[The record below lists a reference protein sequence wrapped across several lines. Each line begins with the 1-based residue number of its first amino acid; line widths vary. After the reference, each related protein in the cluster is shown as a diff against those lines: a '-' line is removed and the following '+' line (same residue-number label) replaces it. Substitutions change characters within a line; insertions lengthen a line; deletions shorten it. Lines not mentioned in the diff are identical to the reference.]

1 MNNTTN
7 SWEEK
12 TEIIT
17 EQIVIHY
24 ANFSGRESENR
35 AAFRNAV
42 RPIIRTLLH
51 DTEIAAREEFLR
63 DYDPEIKHHREQ
75 ARKEALEECYHH
87 TYWNS
92 VSIAELLE
100 KAKADAR
107 EEIKKEIEKWVSENT
122 EISDMIHKSA
132 ILTSLLSSL
141 TKE

>member
-1 MNNTTN
+1 MRVVCQGNPCTLHPTH
-7 SWEEK
+7 E
-12 TEIIT
+12 
-17 EQIVIHY
+17 
-24 ANFSGRESENR
+24 R
-35 AAFRNAV
+35 AAKDIKDF
-42 RPIIRTLLH
+42 IRTLLH

-141 TKE
+141 TNE